1 MFVETRESIAKF
13 PSNLSKRNVSDT
25 WRNSRNNITA

>member
-1 MFVETRESIAKF
+1 MFVETREPIAKLQ
-13 PSNLSKRNVSDT
+13 SNLSKRNVSVT